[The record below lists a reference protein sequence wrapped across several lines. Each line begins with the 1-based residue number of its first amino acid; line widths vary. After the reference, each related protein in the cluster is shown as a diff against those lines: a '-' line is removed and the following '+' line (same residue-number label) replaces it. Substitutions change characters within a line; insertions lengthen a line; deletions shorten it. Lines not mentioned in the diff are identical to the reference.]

1 MPLIPEYELANQ
13 TFDANEIS
21 KAMSKRIRSV
31 FGILRIYGLWVVFA
45 VMAALTAFQVHT
57 MLIFISVLM
66 LENPSLRPTG
76 WTTGTIYGLSRV
88 LWLVLGIFWLGW
100 VMFSEGY
107 LREGEE
113 LHILKPRALRL
124 FIIIGTIYAVSYGV
138 LLLLE

>member
-1 MPLIPEYELANQ
+1 
-13 TFDANEIS
+13 
-21 KAMSKRIRSV
+21 MSKRTSQV

-45 VMAALTAFQVHT
+45 VLTALTAFQVHAT
-57 MLIFISVLM
+57 LIYISILM
-66 LENPSLRPTG
+66 VENPSLRPIG
-76 WTTGTIYGLSRV
+76 WTTGSIYGLSRV

-113 LHILKPRALRL
+113 QHILKSRALRL

-138 LLLLE
+138 LLLSA